1 LASIA
6 FSCVGQKTACQSGEG
21 LADSFPPV
29 LHPQPLA
36 QTPRASFE
44 PRGFPPDLTT
54 AHQGVAHARL
64 GFSGS
69 MPYPRR
75 AFTPSKVLS
84 DWLPSPCDA
93 ALPSPRRGVTP
104 ATTTEPMPCGAR
116 SPEARSAATQR
127 WGGRAQQF
135 PRSRIV
141 PQTDRLRWLSSPFGA
156 AAPSGP
162 GFAPLAEGIEP
173 SRLDAFP
180 GRLPPEYWT
189 LMASQSLSPSSAV
202 ERPQLRLI

>member
-1 LASIA
+1 MII
-6 FSCVGQKTACQSGEG
+6 CQSGEG
-21 LADSFPPV
+21 LADGFPPV
-29 LHPQPLA
+29 LHPPPLA

-44 PRGFPPDLTT
+44 PRGFPSDLTMSHQDI
-54 AHQGVAHARL
+54 AHTRL

-75 AFTPSKVLS
+75 AFTPSKMLS
-84 DWLPSPCDA
+84 DWLPSPCES
-93 ALPSPRRGVTP
+93 ALPSPRVDVTP
-104 ATTTEPMPCGAR
+104 PSTTKPMPCGAR

-127 WGGRAQQF
+127 WGGRTQQF

-141 PQTDRLRWLSSPFGA
+141 PQTDRLRWLSSPFDA

-173 SRLDAFP
+173 SRYPALPRRF
-180 GRLPPEYWT
+180 PPEY
-189 LMASQSLSPSSAV
+189 
-202 ERPQLRLI
+202 